1 MQVEFTAEVTES
13 DLMNFKLYH
22 NYHSVG
28 GVAGFLFGV
37 VALIICGF
45 SIANDLNISYT
56 LMMGFFGLFFTVYTP
71 IGMKLKV
78 KQQIK
83 ANPAFNKPI
92 KYTVTQDKII
102 LTLGEVTEELTWD
115 DIFKITCTGKNL
127 ILYITSVRANIIPL
141 KCIGSDLDT
150 FLKIAQTKLKP
161 FQIKVNKN
169 KIKLQ

>member
-45 SIANDLNISYT
+45 SIANDLNISYI

-92 KYTVTQDKII
+92 KYT
-102 LTLGEVTEELTWD
+102 
-115 DIFKITCTGKNL
+115 
-127 ILYITSVRANIIPL
+127 R
-141 KCIGSDLDT
+141 
-150 FLKIAQTKLKP
+150 
-161 FQIKVNKN
+161 
-169 KIKLQ
+169 